1 MECARQAR
9 PSANRRVS
17 ERRDDLI
24 AFLDAALDVATFP
37 DYGPMGLQVVGSE
50 CVERVVTAV
59 SSSLALFEQA
69 AREGAQLV
77 VVHHGLFWD
86 RDSRVVNPVMRD
98 RLRALFDADI
108 SLAAYHL
115 ALDAHD
121 SLGNNAQIV
130 RALGLEPEP
139 TPFAVSGGR
148 SIGKIGRAPHSLTP
162 AALVERVEATIGQ
175 PHATFMHGPASI
187 ERIAV
192 CSGSGASFIQEA
204 RALGAHALVTGDMA
218 EPAEM
223 LARELGIHFIAA
235 GHYATEVF
243 GVRALADLIAEQRDC
258 EATFLDLP
266 TIA

>member
-1 MECARQAR
+1 M
-9 PSANRRVS
+9 S

-24 AFLDAALDVATFP
+24 AFLDATLDVAALP
-37 DYGPMGLQVVGSE
+37 DYGPMGLQVVGGE
-50 CVERVVTAV
+50 RVERVVTAV
-59 SSSLALFEQA
+59 SSSLALFQQA
-69 AREGAQLV
+69 AQAGAQLV

-86 RDSRVVNPVMRD
+86 RDSRVITQVMRE

-121 SLGNNAQIV
+121 SLGNNAQIA
-130 RALGLEPEP
+130 RALGLDAEP
-139 TPFAVSGGR
+139 TSFALSGGQ
-148 SIGKIGRAPHSLTP
+148 SIGKIGRAPRPLTP
-162 AALVERVEATIGQ
+162 AALVERVETAIGR
-175 PHATFMHGPASI
+175 PHAPFMHGPASI
-187 ERIAV
+187 RRVAV
-192 CSGSGASFIQEA
+192 CSGGGASFIQEA
-204 RALGAHALVTGDMA
+204 HALGADALVTGDMA

-243 GVRALADLIAEQRDC
+243 GVRALADLIAKQRDC

-266 TIA
+266 TVA

>member
-1 MECARQAR
+1 M
-9 PSANRRVS
+9 S

-24 AFLDAALDVATFP
+24 AFLDATLDVAAFP

-50 CVERVVTAV
+50 RVERVVTAV
-59 SSSLALFEQA
+59 SSSLALFGQA
-69 AREGAQLV
+69 ARAGAQLV

-86 RDSRVVNPVMRD
+86 RDSRVVTRVMRE

-130 RALGLEPEP
+130 RALELEPEP
-139 TPFAVSGGR
+139 TPFALSGGR
-148 SIGKIGRAPHSLTP
+148 PIGKIGRAPQPLSP
-162 AALVERVEATIGQ
+162 SALVERLEAAIGR
-175 PHATFMHGPASI
+175 PHATFMHGPSSI
-187 ERIAV
+187 RRVAV

-204 RALGAHALVTGDMA
+204 QALGADALLTGDMA

-258 EATFLDLP
+258 DATFLDLP

>member
-1 MECARQAR
+1 MA
-9 PSANRRVS
+9 
-17 ERRDDLI
+17 ERRDDLV
-24 AFLDAALDVATFP
+24 AFLDATLDVAGFP
-37 DYGPMGLQVVGSE
+37 DYGPMGLQVIGSE
-50 CVERVVTAV
+50 RVERVVTAV
-59 SSSLALFEQA
+59 SVSLELFQQA
-69 AREGAQLV
+69 AQAGAQLI

-86 RDSRVVNPVMRD
+86 RDSRVVNRVMRE

-115 ALDAHD
+115 ALDAHEK
-121 SLGNNAQIV
+121 LGNNAQIAE
-130 RALGLEPEP
+130 ALGLELEQ

-148 SIGKIGRAPHSLTP
+148 PIGKIGRTSHALT
-162 AALVERVEATIGQ
+162 AATLVERVEAAIGR
-175 PHATFMHGPASI
+175 PHAAFMHGPAAI
-187 ERIAV
+187 QRVAV
-192 CSGSGASFIQEA
+192 CSGSGASFVQEA
-204 RALGAHALVTGDMA
+204 RALGADALLTGDMA

-243 GVRALADLIAEQRDC
+243 GVRALADLIAGARNC

>member
-1 MECARQAR
+1 M
-9 PSANRRVS
+9 S

-24 AFLDAALDVATFP
+24 AFLDATLDVVAFP
-37 DYGPMGLQVVGSE
+37 DYGPMGLQVIGGE
-50 CVERVVTAV
+50 RVERVVTAV
-59 SSSLALFEQA
+59 SISLELFRRAAQA
-69 AREGAQLV
+69 GAQLV

-86 RDSRVVNPVMRD
+86 RDSRVVNRVMRE

-115 ALDAHD
+115 ALDAHT

-130 RALGLEPEP
+130 GALGLEPEP
-139 TPFAVSGGR
+139 TPFAVSGGQC
-148 SIGKIGRAPHSLTP
+148 IGKFGRAPHPLTP
-162 AALVERVEATIGQ
+162 AALVERVEAAIGR
-175 PHATFMHGPASI
+175 PHATFMHGPASV

-204 RALGAHALVTGDMA
+204 QALGADALLTGEMA

-243 GVRALADLIAEQRDC
+243 GVRALADLIGDERDC

>member
-1 MECARQAR
+1 M
-9 PSANRRVS
+9 S

-24 AFLDAALDVATFP
+24 AFLDDALDAAAFP
-37 DYGPMGLQVVGSE
+37 DYGPMGLQVVGAE
-50 CVERVVTAV
+50 RVERVVTSV
-59 SSSLALFEQA
+59 SSSLALFGQA
-69 AREGAQLV
+69 ARNGAQLV
-77 VVHHGLFWD
+77 VVHHGLLWD
-86 RDSRVVNPVMRD
+86 RDSRVVTRVMRE

-121 SLGNNAQIV
+121 TLGNNAQIV
-130 RALGLEPEP
+130 RALGLELES
-139 TPFAVSGGR
+139 THFAESGGQA
-148 SIGKIGRAPHSLTP
+148 IGKIGRSPQPLTP
-162 AALVERVEATIGQ
+162 AALVERVEAAIGR

-187 ERIAV
+187 RRVAV

-204 RALGAHALVTGDMA
+204 QALGADAMLTGDMA

-243 GVRALADLIAEQRDC
+243 GVRALAGLIAEQRDC
-258 EATFLDLP
+258 EASFLDLP

>member
-1 MECARQAR
+1 M
-9 PSANRRVS
+9 S

-24 AFLDAALDVATFP
+24 AFLDATLDVAAFP

-50 CVERVVTAV
+50 RVERVVTAV
-59 SSSLALFEQA
+59 SSSLALFGQA
-69 AREGAQLV
+69 ARAGAQVV

-86 RDSRVVNPVMRD
+86 RDSRVVNRVMRE

-108 SLAAYHL
+108 SLVAYHL

-130 RALGLEPEP
+130 AALGLEPEP
-139 TPFAVSGGR
+139 TPFAASGGQT
-148 SIGKIGRAPHSLTP
+148 IGKVGRAPQPLSP
-162 AALVERVEATIGQ
+162 ATLVERVEMAIGR
-175 PHATFMHGPASI
+175 PHAAFMHGPSTV
-187 ERIAV
+187 RRVAV
-192 CSGSGASFIQEA
+192 CSGGGASFIQEA
-204 RALGAHALVTGDMA
+204 QALGADAMLTGDMA

-243 GVRALADLIAEQRDC
+243 GVRALADLIATERNC
-258 EATFLDLP
+258 EAVFLDLP

>member
-1 MECARQAR
+1 M
-9 PSANRRVS
+9 S

-24 AFLDAALDVATFP
+24 AFLDATLDVAAFP

-50 CVERVVTAV
+50 RVERVVTAV
-59 SSSLALFEQA
+59 SSSLALFGQA
-69 AREGAQLV
+69 ARAGAQLV

-86 RDSRVVNPVMRD
+86 RDSRVVNRVMRE

-108 SLAAYHL
+108 TLAAYHL

-121 SLGNNAQIV
+121 SLGNNARIV
-130 RALGLEPEP
+130 DALGLEPEP
-139 TPFAVSGGR
+139 TPFAASGGR
-148 SIGKIGRAPHSLTP
+148 SIGKIGRSPQPLTP
-162 AALVERVEATIGQ
+162 TALVERVNAAIGR
-175 PHATFMHGPASI
+175 PHATFMHGPSAI
-187 ERIAV
+187 ERVAV
-192 CSGSGASFIQEA
+192 CSGGGASFIQEA
-204 RALGAHALVTGDMA
+204 QALGADAMLTGDMA

-223 LARELGIHFIAA
+223 LAHELGIHFIAA

-243 GVRALADLIAEQRDC
+243 GVRALADLIAGERDC

>member
-1 MECARQAR
+1 M
-9 PSANRRVS
+9 S

-24 AFLDAALDVATFP
+24 AFLDATLDVAAYP

-50 CVERVVTAV
+50 RVERVVTAV
-59 SSSLALFEQA
+59 SSSLALFGQA
-69 AREGAQLV
+69 ARVGAQLV

-86 RDSRVVNPVMRD
+86 RDSRVVTRVMRE
-98 RLRALFDADI
+98 RLRALFDADV

-130 RALGLEPEP
+130 AALGLEPEP
-139 TPFAVSGGR
+139 TPFATSGGQ
-148 SIGKIGRAPHSLTP
+148 SIGKIGRAPQPLAP
-162 AALVERVEATIGQ
+162 AALVERVEAAIGQ
-175 PHATFMHGPASI
+175 PHATFMHGPSAV
-187 ERIAV
+187 RQVAV
-192 CSGSGASFIQEA
+192 CSGGGASFIQEA
-204 RALGAHALVTGDMA
+204 QALGADAMLTGDMA

-243 GVRALADLIAEQRDC
+243 GVRALADLIASERNC
-258 EATFLDLP
+258 EAVFLDLP

>member
-1 MECARQAR
+1 M
-9 PSANRRVS
+9 S

-24 AFLDAALDVATFP
+24 AFLDATLDVAAFP

-50 CVERVVTAV
+50 RVERVVTAV
-59 SSSLALFEQA
+59 SSSLALFGQA
-69 AREGAQLV
+69 ARAGAQLV

-86 RDSRVVNPVMRD
+86 RDSRVVNRVMRE

-108 SLAAYHL
+108 TLAAYHL

-130 RALGLEPEP
+130 GALGLEPEP
-139 TPFAVSGGR
+139 TPFAASGGQ
-148 SIGKIGRAPHSLTP
+148 SIGKIGRAPQPLTP
-162 AALVERVEATIGQ
+162 ATLVERVD
-175 PHATFMHGPASI
+175 HCHRPAARDVYARASAI
-187 ERIAV
+187 RRVAV
-192 CSGSGASFIQEA
+192 CSGGGASFIQEA
-204 RALGAHALVTGDMA
+204 QALGADAMLTGDMA

-243 GVRALADLIAEQRDC
+243 GVRALANLIAGERNC
-258 EATFLDLP
+258 EAMFLDLP

>member
-1 MECARQAR
+1 M
-9 PSANRRVS
+9 S

-24 AFLDAALDVATFP
+24 AFLDATLEAAAFP

-50 CVERVVTAV
+50 RVERVVTAV

-69 AREGAQLV
+69 AQARAQLV

-86 RDSRVVNPVMRD
+86 RDSRVVSRVMRD

-108 SLAAYHL
+108 NLAAYHL

-130 RALGLEPEP
+130 RALGLEPES
-139 TPFAVSGGR
+139 TPFAVSGGQP
-148 SIGKIGRAPHSLTP
+148 IGKIARATQPLSP
-162 AALVERVEATIGQ
+162 SSLVERVETAIGR
-175 PHATFMHGPASI
+175 PHATFMHGPSSI
-187 ERIAV
+187 RQVAV

-204 RALGAHALVTGDMA
+204 QSLGADALLTGDMA

-223 LARELGIHFIAA
+223 QARELGIHFIAA

-243 GVRALADLIAEQRDC
+243 GVRALAGLIAEQRDC
-258 EATFLDLP
+258 EASFLDLP

>member
-1 MECARQAR
+1 M
-9 PSANRRVS
+9 S

-24 AFLDAALDVATFP
+24 AFLDATLDVVAFP
-37 DYGPMGLQVVGSE
+37 DYGPMGLQVIGGKR
-50 CVERVVTAV
+50 VERVVTAV
-59 SSSLALFEQA
+59 SVSLELFRRAAQA
-69 AREGAQLV
+69 GAQLV

-86 RDSRVVNPVMRD
+86 RDSRVVNRVMRE

-108 SLAAYHL
+108 TLAAYHL
-115 ALDAHD
+115 ALDAHE

-130 RALGLEPEP
+130 GALGLEPEP
-139 TPFAVSGGR
+139 TPFAVSGGQC
-148 SIGKIGRAPHSLTP
+148 IGKFGRAPHPLTP
-162 AALVERVEATIGQ
+162 AALVERVEATIGR
-175 PHATFMHGPASI
+175 PHAAFMHGPALI

-204 RALGAHALVTGDMA
+204 QALGADALLTGDMA

-243 GVRALADLIAEQRDC
+243 GVRALADLIGDERDC
-258 EATFLDLP
+258 AATFLDLP

>member
-1 MECARQAR
+1 M
-9 PSANRRVS
+9 S

-24 AFLDAALDVATFP
+24 AFLDATLDVAAFP

-50 CVERVVTAV
+50 RVERVVTAV
-59 SSSLALFEQA
+59 SSSLALFGQA
-69 AREGAQLV
+69 ARAGAQLV

-86 RDSRVVNPVMRD
+86 RDSRVVNRVLRE

-108 SLAAYHL
+108 TLAAYHL

-130 RALGLEPEP
+130 AALGLEPEP
-139 TPFAVSGGR
+139 TPFAASGGQ
-148 SIGKIGRAPHSLTP
+148 SIGKIGRAPQPLAP
-162 AALVERVEATIGQ
+162 AALVERVESVIGR
-175 PHATFMHGPASI
+175 PHATFMHGPSAV
-187 ERIAV
+187 RRVAV
-192 CSGSGASFIQEA
+192 CSGGGASFIQEA
-204 RALGAHALVTGDMA
+204 QALGADAMLTGDMA

-243 GVRALADLIAEQRDC
+243 GVRALADLMASERNC
-258 EATFLDLP
+258 EAVFLDLP

>member
-1 MECARQAR
+1 M
-9 PSANRRVS
+9 S

-24 AFLDAALDVATFP
+24 AFLDATLDVAAFP

-50 CVERVVTAV
+50 RVERVVTAV
-59 SSSLALFEQA
+59 SSSLALFGQA
-69 AREGAQLV
+69 ARAGAQLV

-86 RDSRVVNPVMRD
+86 RDSRVVNRVMRE

-108 SLAAYHL
+108 TLAAYHL

-130 RALGLEPEP
+130 AALGLEPEP
-139 TPFAVSGGR
+139 TPFAASGGQ
-148 SIGKIGRAPHSLTP
+148 SIGKIGRAPEPLTP
-162 AALVERVEATIGQ
+162 TSLVERVETAVGR
-175 PHATFMHGPASI
+175 PHATFMHGPSAV
-187 ERIAV
+187 RRVAV
-192 CSGSGASFIQEA
+192 CSGGGASFIQEA
-204 RALGAHALVTGDMA
+204 QALGADAMLTGDMA

-243 GVRALADLIAEQRDC
+243 GVRALADLIAGERNC
-258 EATFLDLP
+258 EAMFLDLP